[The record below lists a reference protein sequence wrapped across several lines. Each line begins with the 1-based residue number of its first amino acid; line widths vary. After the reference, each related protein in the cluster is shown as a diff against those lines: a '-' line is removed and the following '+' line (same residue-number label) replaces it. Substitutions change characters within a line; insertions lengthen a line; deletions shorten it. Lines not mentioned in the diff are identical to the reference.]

1 MIEVEKIKGGAMLTV
16 TVSDNDFSRMLD
28 LLVRAV
34 SKNDAPPPPA
44 LETDSNVIKL
54 RLRDKEEK

>member
-1 MIEVEKIKGGAMLTV
+1 MLTV